1 MHEMSIATSVLE
13 AAREEQGRHPESRVT
28 RIGLRIGEW
37 SGVDQES
44 LRFCFDALVS
54 SEKFPPSLEIE
65 YLARRNRCGQC
76 GELFRLK
83 DFEIACP
90 ACGFSPTEPV
100 SGDEMDIAYLE
111 LEEA

>member
-1 MHEMSIATSVLE
+1 MHEMSIVTSVLDT
-13 AAREEQGRHPESRVT
+13 ARAESEKHAGARVT

-44 LRFCFDALVS
+44 IRFCFDALVS
-54 SEKFPPSLEIE
+54 SDPNPPSLEIQFLPRQNMCE
-65 YLARRNRCGQC
+65 RC
-76 GELFRLK
+76 GELFLVK
-83 DFEIACP
+83 EFDITCP
-90 ACGFSPTEPV
+90 GCGFSPTKAV